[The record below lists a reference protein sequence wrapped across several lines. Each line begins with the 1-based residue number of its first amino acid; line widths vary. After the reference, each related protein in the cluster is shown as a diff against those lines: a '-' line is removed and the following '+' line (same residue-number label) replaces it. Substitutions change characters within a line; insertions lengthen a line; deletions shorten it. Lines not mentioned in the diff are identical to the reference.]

1 MVRRC
6 FKVGGCGKLWVRIL
20 FPPSFVFQVFFFRR
34 ADEAP
39 ECIWSNDLIHM
50 VDVTPLVNIQLN
62 LFSGSLC
69 YVDLSLPN
77 RCRWKIRADPQV
89 VVGWRSLSSE
99 RMSVSANRKCQSG
112 ILPQRSATSR
122 RMMDVLARLES
133 LSCLMMILKSN
144 DQFSPTRAPKY
155 PILSAFRLNFLT
167 FPNPG
172 LVEFISTFIT

>member
-1 MVRRC
+1 MENFGLGFYFLRVLS
-6 FKVGGCGKLWVRIL
+6 FKSFFL
-20 FPPSFVFQVFFFRR
+20 FFPGR

-39 ECIWSNDLIHM
+39 ECIWSNNLIHM

-89 VVGWRSLSSE
+89 AVGWRSLSSE

-112 ILPQRSATSR
+112 ILPQRSATLL
-122 RMMDVLARLES
+122 RMTDSTVPPAWS
-133 LSCLMMILKSN
+133 LSVA
-144 DQFSPTRAPKY
+144 R
-155 PILSAFRLNFLT
+155 
-167 FPNPG
+167 
-172 LVEFISTFIT
+172 